1 MNLSLEYKLEV
12 RDALLDRRKN
22 FGGTDAQFAKIYGL
36 SGAIFS
42 RLNKGEIEKII
53 SDSQFLSIGREL
65 DINLR
70 KEKWN
75 VVRTKVYENIEQS
88 IKFCQE
94 FSSSMILVDDCG
106 IGKTYSAKNIV
117 KTLKNAFYVDCS
129 QAKSKQQFIK
139 LLAKTVGIDPKGKY
153 VDVKA
158 NLKYYLIQL
167 QKPVIILDEA
177 GDLEYTA
184 FLEQKELWNAT
195 DGFCGWY
202 MMGADG
208 LKAKIEKGINSKKVG
223 FAEIFSRF
231 SDEYIKLTPN
241 GVDDKIA
248 FRNELL
254 TQVATAN
261 TKDKAIVPELVKK
274 CMKKEAT
281 LRHLDTLIKIE
292 PSIK

>member
-1 MNLSLEYKLEV
+1 MDLSINYKAKV
-12 RDALLDRRKN
+12 REALLNRRKN
-22 FGGTDAQFAKIYGL
+22 FGGSDAQFAKIYGI
-36 SGAIFS
+36 SGAIYS

-53 SDSQFLSIGREL
+53 SDSQWLSIGREL

-70 KEKWN
+70 DTNWK

-88 IKFCQE
+88 IKFCQD
-94 FSSSMILVDDCG
+94 FSSSMILVDECG
-106 IGKTYSAKNIV
+106 IGKTFCAKNIV

-129 QAKSKQQFIK
+129 QAKSKQQFVR

-167 QKPVIILDEA
+167 QHPVIILDEA

-208 LKAKIEKGINSKKVG
+208 LKAKIQKGIDNKKVG

-231 SDEYIKLTPN
+231 SDEYIRLTPA
-241 GVDDKIA
+241 GIDDKIA

-261 TKDKAIVPELVKK
+261 ASNISKVPELVKR

-281 LRHLDTLIKIE
+281 LRHLDTLIKIAG
-292 PSIK
+292 